1 MSSFI
6 TQCPNCE
13 TSINITQAQLKL
25 AKGKV
30 RCGFCLQ
37 TFSALEQQL
46 FFEDE
51 VQAKEQSLDESIIQ
65 NPDNNENKHDISEA
79 HSDNNGE
86 NEEPASDQV
95 IETSPEANIESAT
108 EEENTIGE
116 ASAIEDESTDENTI
130 EEDSHYTHPPHK
142 TDSAEKKESETSLP
156 EYEQTDSGNTR
167 NIEAGD
173 EAKEPEDTL
182 YIDEIL
188 EDKEVI
194 RTEEPSEENIQIDGD
209 EYLANKEEERLASV
223 NDEEALNQNIENLP
237 KGSELKEYPEDNVKE
252 ESGMQEGIEDQNDIK
267 EIEDIDATIKDQ
279 ALEIDSH
286 SMAIS
291 PSGAIKRKDEL
302 QSLEALYDDEALNT
316 DGSNPVNSI
325 SEEPIPI
332 YRQNSRPAIVTAVLF
347 SSNILL
353 ILALGAQYAWA
364 NFDSYLRDSRFSSLT
379 GFICNY
385 ANCPEIERFDL
396 SAFATDQLIVNSH
409 PSISNALQI
418 DFIFRNTA
426 EFEQVFPLVEI
437 NFSDLNR
444 RLVANRLFKPDEYLD
459 RELQQFTHLPSNSSI
474 QIRLEIADPGPEAIN
489 YSLSLRTP

>member
-13 TSINITQAQLKL
+13 TSFNITQAQLKL
-25 AKGKV
+25 AKENV

-37 TFSALEQQL
+37 TFSAPEQQL

-51 VQAKEQSLDESIIQ
+51 VQAKEQSLDEPIIQ
-65 NPDNNENKHDISEA
+65 NSDNNENKYDISEA
-79 HSDNNGE
+79 HSDNNGK

-95 IETSPEANIESAT
+95 IETFPEVNIESAT
-108 EEENTIGE
+108 EEENIIGE
-116 ASAIEDESTDENTI
+116 ESAIEHESTDESTI
-130 EEDSHYTHPPHK
+130 EEDSHYTQNPHK
-142 TDSAEKKESETSLP
+142 TDATEEKESETSLP

-188 EDKEVI
+188 EDKEVTS
-194 RTEEPSEENIQIDGD
+194 TEEPSEENIQIDRD
-209 EYLANKEEERLASV
+209 EYLANKKEERLASV

-237 KGSELKEYPEDNVKE
+237 KESELKEYPEDNVKE
-252 ESGMQEGIEDQNDIK
+252 ESGMQESIEKQNDIK

-279 ALEIDSH
+279 ALEIDTH

-385 ANCPEIERFDL
+385 ASCPEIERFDL

-409 PSISNALQI
+409 SSISNALQI

-459 RELQQFTHLPSNSSI
+459 GELQQFTHLPSNSSI

-489 YSLSLRTP
+489 SSLSLRTP